1 MPQQPSSVQRTL
13 QELAGRL
20 READHLD
27 PEAQQSVADLVEELS
42 RTLHP
47 EQLSSGETTQLA
59 ESAAHLAR
67 ALEEGRDPGVLLAA
81 KHRLEAA
88 VVGAEAR
95 APVVV
100 GVVRRL
106 IDALANIGI

>member
-1 MPQQPSSVQRTL
+1 MTQQPSSVQHTL

-27 PEAQQSVADLVEELS
+27 PEAQQYLADLVAELGQ
-42 RTLHP
+42 TLHP
-47 EQLSSGETTQLA
+47 EVLSSGETAHLA
-59 ESAAHLAR
+59 ESAAQLAR
-67 ALEEGRDPGVLLAA
+67 ALQQGRDPSVLRKA
-81 KHRLEAA
+81 KQRLEAA